1 MVGGMEVTVNSRPT
15 PGMAEEVK
23 NRAGSLQSEDGNNAG

>member
-1 MVGGMEVTVNSRPT
+1 MVGGMEMTVNSRPT

-23 NRAGSLQSEDGNNAG
+23 KGAGSLRSEDGNNAG